1 MKQIIPFEKSIVFKS
16 DVANITS
23 ISLDHEEKVSNGEVN
38 GEFIIYGDYKVHN
51 DTTEVETFKY
61 KLPYTTIIP
70 DNIDSDTVSI
80 KINDFTY
87 DIFDK
92 DVLKVYIE
100 YIIDGVEREEVEVLE
115 DKELDEVLS
124 DVKED
129 REEVKEEIPKEE
141 ELPKKVDDDY
151 VMYHIHIVEKEETLE
166 SIIKKYDICLD
177 DLKEYNDVSK
187 LSVGDKLIIPY
198 HE

>member
-23 ISLDHEEKVSNGEVN
+23 ISLDHEEKVSNGEIN

-70 DNIDSDTVSI
+70 DNIEPDTVSI

-100 YIIDGVEREEVEVLE
+100 YIVDGVEREEIEVLE
-115 DKELDEVLS
+115 DTELDEVLS
-124 DVKED
+124 DVKEE
-129 REEVKEEIPKEE
+129 REELSKEE
-141 ELPKKVDDDY
+141 ELPKEVDDDY

>member
-38 GEFIIYGDYKVHN
+38 GEFIIYGDYKAHN

-100 YIIDGVEREEVEVLE
+100 YIIDGVEREEIEVLE

-124 DVKED
+124 DVKEE
-129 REEVKEEIPKEE
+129 REEVKDESKDG
-141 ELPKKVDDDY
+141 ELPKEVEDDY

-187 LSVGDKLIIPY
+187 LNVGDKLIIPY